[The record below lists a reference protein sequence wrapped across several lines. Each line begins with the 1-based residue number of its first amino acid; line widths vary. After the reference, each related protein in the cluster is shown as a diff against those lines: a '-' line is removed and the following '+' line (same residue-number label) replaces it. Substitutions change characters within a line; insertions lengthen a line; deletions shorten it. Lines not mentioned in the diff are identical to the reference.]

1 MDTVTIDQATQLAA
15 TDFSLWALFI
25 RADIVVKLVMIGLI
39 VASVMSWSII
49 IEKIMTYRRVRQQ
62 AEEFEALF
70 WSGETLQ
77 NIYRQLAS
85 GEASPSVRVFNA
97 AMREWVRHDG
107 NRRKTEAG
115 AIIPSIERA
124 LTNAVARE
132 MEALESRLL
141 FLATVGAV
149 APFVG
154 LFGTVWGIMNSFQAI
169 AMSRDT
175 NLAVVAPGIAEALFA
190 TGLGLLAAIPA
201 VVAYNACAA
210 SVQRFASR
218 LDHFADDFIN
228 LMARQN
234 TRKVKA
240 KRFGFFLTPAK
251 RARRRRHYQPMAEI
265 NVTPMVDVMLVL
277 LIVFM
282 VAAPLLTVGVPV
294 NLPKTGA
301 QALRGDDEPLAI
313 SINAQG
319 QIFLQDTQIQ
329 KTMLV
334 PRLKA
339 IAGEGYEQRIY
350 VRGDKTVNY
359 GLVANV
365 VSEISAAGFA
375 RVALV
380 TEKAGQEK

>member
-1 MDTVTIDQATQLAA
+1 MDTLTIGQAAQVAA
-15 TDFSLWALFI
+15 TDFSLWALFM
-25 RADIVVKLVMIGLI
+25 RADIVVKLVMMGLI
-39 VASVMSWSII
+39 IASVLSWSII
-49 IEKIMTYRRVRQQ
+49 IEKILSYRRVREQ

-77 NIYRQLAS
+77 NIYRQLTS
-85 GEASPSVRVFNA
+85 GEANPSVRVFNA
-97 AMREWVRHDG
+97 AMREWVRYDG
-107 NRRKTEAG
+107 ARGKTDPLS
-115 AIIPSIERA
+115 IIPSIERA

-228 LMARQN
+228 LVARQN
-234 TRKVKA
+234 
-240 KRFGFFLTPAK
+240 
-251 RARRRRHYQPMAEI
+251 
-265 NVTPMVDVMLVL
+265 NS
-277 LIVFM
+277 
-282 VAAPLLTVGVPV
+282 
-294 NLPKTGA
+294 
-301 QALRGDDEPLAI
+301 RGK
-313 SINAQG
+313 G
-319 QIFLQDTQIQ
+319 
-329 KTMLV
+329 
-334 PRLKA
+334 
-339 IAGEGYEQRIY
+339 
-350 VRGDKTVNY
+350 
-359 GLVANV
+359 
-365 VSEISAAGFA
+365 
-375 RVALV
+375 
-380 TEKAGQEK
+380 